1 MAGVWSESAA
11 AAFLPLLPEG
21 HALPELDPRRFAEI
35 VADPSVRLLVAE
47 GGEGLLGYT
56 FFGASRDDDL
66 PAEVGELRT
75 FFVRPAAWRRGVGS
89 ALMSGALR
97 ALPELGYTGASVW
110 SFAENERAN
119 AFYERHGFERDGA
132 ERREEAWAG
141 ILEVRLRR
149 SLGA

>member
-1 MAGVWSESAA
+1 VAGVWSESAA

-35 VADPSVRLLVAE
+35 VADPAVRLLVAE
-47 GGEGLLGYT
+47 GAEGLLGYT
-56 FFGASRDDDL
+56 IFGASRDRDL
-66 PAEVGELRT
+66 PADVGEVRT

-89 ALMSGALR
+89 ALMSGALSV
-97 ALPELGYTGASVW
+97 LPELGYTAASVW
-110 SFAENERAN
+110 SFADNERAN

-149 SLGA
+149 SLST